1 MKKDLY
7 IALTSIVIF
16 TLMNAIG
23 GLINDSLGYYYGLDQ
38 VLESIPLFLIFGLFY
53 WLSSLLKIKLRKS
66 LRLPV
71 IRTLFWA
78 LISIPIF
85 TSGSNTMASGDFI
98 DAVIP
103 TFCFLTNTIGLLLK
117 DIAWLGEIR
126 FVLWGILILGVSIYQ
141 IVILE
146 ISTLIINKITANNKV
161 YSA

>member
-1 MKKDLY
+1 
-7 IALTSIVIF
+7 
-16 TLMNAIG
+16 
-23 GLINDSLGYYYGLDQ
+23 
-38 VLESIPLFLIFGLFY
+38 
-53 WLSSLLKIKLRKS
+53 
-66 LRLPV
+66 
-71 IRTLFWA
+71 
-78 LISIPIF
+78 
-85 TSGSNTMASGDFI
+85 MASGDFI